1 MEVWKDSQL
10 VYYLQLGHP
19 SLSAELV
26 DDEEPEDA
34 LIEDNKPIENPSR
47 PPFNPSTT
55 RSTTRRPIP
64 AIATTFRPTTPQP
77 RLPLRGSPT
86 PVSSSSFRG
95 SPSPGSDF

>member
-1 MEVWKDSQL
+1 MEFQL
-10 VYYLQLGHP
+10 FEKKKISNYLFIF

-64 AIATTFRPTTPQP
+64 AIATTFR
-77 RLPLRGSPT
+77 
-86 PVSSSSFRG
+86 
-95 SPSPGSDF
+95 

>member
-1 MEVWKDSQL
+1 MEFQL
-10 VYYLQLGHP
+10 FEKKKISNYLFIF

-34 LIEDNKPIENPSR
+34 LIEDNKPIENPSG

-64 AIATTFRPTTPQP
+64 AIATTFR
-77 RLPLRGSPT
+77 
-86 PVSSSSFRG
+86 
-95 SPSPGSDF
+95 